1 MSVTIDEQQRKDAA
15 QAVERAGG
23 QPGPNPGFSS
33 ADPPA
38 APKGLSSNLHPGGV
52 KPGGGPG
59 AGMGS
64 IGTGGG
70 QNADEPTGSL
80 KQGGQ

>member
-1 MSVTIDEQQRKDAA
+1 MSISIDEQKRNEAA

-23 QPGPNPGFSS
+23 QPGSNPGFSS

-38 APKGLSSNLHPGGV
+38 APKGLSSHLHPGGV
-52 KPGGGPG
+52 RPGGGPG
-59 AGMGS
+59 AGIGS

-70 QNADEPTGSL
+70 QNGDEATGSL
-80 KQGGQ
+80 KHGGQ